1 MALAGCSVVGIR
13 NGTEEPRYK
22 VIANLGDIQIRQYA
36 PRLAATTIVQAD
48 EIAARSQGFRRIA
61 RYIFGANQAN
71 TSISMTAPVEQSSI
85 QPSKIAMTAPVA
97 QTQTSPGQWT
107 ISFFMPAN
115 YTLANLPKPLDPAV
129 VIVEVPAETYAVYRF
144 SGVPGVGLVREAHAK
159 LLTGLADS
167 GWRPSGDIIDWFY
180 DPPWTIPFV
189 RRNEAAV
196 LVTQIPP

>member
-1 MALAGCSVVGIR
+1 MRSD
-13 NGTEEPRYK
+13 TEEPRYK
-22 VIANLGDIQIRQYA
+22 LIASLGDIQIRQYA
-36 PRLAATTIVQAD
+36 PRLAATTVVQAD

-71 TSISMTAPVEQSSI
+71 VSISMTAPVEQSAI
-85 QPSKIAMTAPVA
+85 QSSKIAMTAPVA

-144 SGVPGVGLVREAHAK
+144 SGVPGVGPVNDAHAK
-159 LLTGLADS
+159 LLAGLAGS
-167 GWRPSGDIIDWFY
+167 GWRPSGDIVDWFY
-180 DPPWTIPFV
+180 DPTWTIPFV

-196 LVTQIPP
+196 LVTPTAP